1 MPNVWVEDINVD
13 FGAVRAIDRVSFD
26 VEDGT
31 MVGLL
36 GPSGCGKSTLLRTIA
51 GLINATSGR
60 IRIGETDIYNSET
73 DVSLPP
79 EKRDLGMVFQSYAI
93 WPHMTVEEN
102 IGFPLKVRKVDK
114 EKTAERVAAA
124 LRLVNMEG
132 FGRRPA
138 SNLSGGQQQRVA
150 IARSLAFEPRV
161 LLFDEPLSNVD
172 AKLRQQMGRELR
184 SIQKNTGI
192 TAIYVTHDQSEA
204 LSMCD
209 KIVLLEHG
217 RVQQI
222 GTPREI
228 YHHPANS
235 FVGDFIGYA
244 SMVSGIVI
252 DDDGQ
257 KVPADGVSVAVEDRY
272 KFSVPVRGV
281 VPTPGAKVKLLV
293 RPEDVVVAQ
302 SGSGIEAIVES
313 AHYFGD
319 RWFCT
324 ARFANQRLT
333 FFCEKHQQPQ
343 EGQSLTLAMM
353 PSSLFVE

>member
-1 MPNVWVEDINVD
+1 MPNVWVEDLNVD

-51 GLINATSGR
+51 GLIDATSGR
-60 IRIGETDIYNSET
+60 IRIGETDIYNSQRG
-73 DVSLPP
+73 VSLPP
-79 EKRDLGMVFQSYAI
+79 EKRNLGMVFQSYAI

-102 IGFPLKVRKVDK
+102 IGFPLKVRKVGK

-124 LRLVNMEG
+124 LKIVNMEG
-132 FGRRPA
+132 FGKRPA

-184 SIQKNTGI
+184 SIQRNTGI

-209 KIVLLEHG
+209 KIVLLEQG
-217 RVQQI
+217 RVQQV
-222 GTPREI
+222 GTPQEI
-228 YHHPANS
+228 YHHPANV

-244 SMVSGIVI
+244 SMLFGVVI
-252 DDDGQ
+252 ESDSQD
-257 KVPADGVSVAVEDRY
+257 VPADGVSVAVADRY
-272 KFSVPVRGV
+272 KFSVPIRGT
-281 VPTPGAKVKLLV
+281 VPTHGARVKLLV
-293 RPEDVVVAQ
+293 RPEDVGVAQ
-302 SGSGIEAIVES
+302 SGIEAIVES

-319 RWFCT
+319 RWFCS
-324 ARFANQRLT
+324 ARFADQRVT
-333 FFCEKHQQPQ
+333 FFCEKHLQPQ
-343 EGQSLTLAMM
+343 EGELLTLGMM